1 MPSPQSKGK
10 ITQVREYQEAEIH
23 RRPFQ
28 GLPTIPDKK
37 IREKFI
43 NMDAKILNEIIA
55 IRSHQC
61 FKIILHFNQI
71 GFVQEYKDNLKL
83 EKKNDNYIIMHFI
96 NSIRVEKITK

>member
-1 MPSPQSKGK
+1 MTIPSPQSKGK
-10 ITQVREYQEAEIH
+10 VTQVCKYQEAEIH

-37 IREKFI
+37 IEIREKFI

-83 EKKNDNYIIMHFI
+83 EK
-96 NSIRVEKITK
+96 